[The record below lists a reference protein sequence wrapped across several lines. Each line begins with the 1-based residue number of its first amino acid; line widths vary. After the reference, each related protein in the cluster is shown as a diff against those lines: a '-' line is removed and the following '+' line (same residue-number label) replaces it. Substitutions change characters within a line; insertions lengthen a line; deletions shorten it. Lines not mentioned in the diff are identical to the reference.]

1 MLEMLRYGDVRA
13 TMVWIQVLDKRDHA
27 VRTPVDR
34 LWVVLNR
41 FANSRPLGRRQDIS
55 YEISRT

>member
-1 MLEMLRYGDVRA
+1 MLRYGDVRA